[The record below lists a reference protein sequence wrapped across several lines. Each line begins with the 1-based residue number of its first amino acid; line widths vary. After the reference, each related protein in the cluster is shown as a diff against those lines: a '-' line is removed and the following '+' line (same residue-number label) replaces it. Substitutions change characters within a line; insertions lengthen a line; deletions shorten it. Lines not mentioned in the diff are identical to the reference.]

1 MDRKIKKEIN
11 KLLNTISYTGGVV
24 DLDAIAKHLG
34 IRVYKDNLPDNV
46 SGVLDCRKAM
56 SPIVLINSTHH
67 TNRQRFSLAHEIGHF
82 VMLQITGVHMDTK
95 VFLRQDTPN
104 PLHARMEREANK
116 FAAELTM
123 PELQVK
129 ESWNQIS
136 ADFLDD
142 NPVAAL
148 ANQFQVSEGALMIRL
163 KEIKGLNKIW

>member
-1 MDRKIKKEIN
+1 
-11 KLLNTISYTGGVV
+11 
-24 DLDAIAKHLG
+24 
-34 IRVYKDNLPDNV
+34 
-46 SGVLDCRKAM
+46 
-56 SPIVLINSTHH
+56 
-67 TNRQRFSLAHEIGHF
+67 
-82 VMLQITGVHMDTK
+82 
-95 VFLRQDTPN
+95 
-104 PLHARMEREANK
+104 
-116 FAAELTM
+116 M

>member
-1 MDRKIKKEIN
+1 
-11 KLLNTISYTGGVV
+11 
-24 DLDAIAKHLG
+24 
-34 IRVYKDNLPDNV
+34 
-46 SGVLDCRKAM
+46 M

-82 VMLQITGVHMDTK
+82 VMHQITGVHMDTK

-116 FAAELTM
+116 FAAELIM

>member
-1 MDRKIKKEIN
+1 MPE
-11 KLLNTISYTGGVV
+11 LW
-24 DLDAIAKHLG
+24 
-34 IRVYKDNLPDNV
+34 
-46 SGVLDCRKAM
+46 
-56 SPIVLINSTHH
+56 
-67 TNRQRFSLAHEIGHF
+67 SLFKNE
-82 VMLQITGVHMDTK
+82 
-95 VFLRQDTPN
+95 FLKFTPALVN
-104 PLHARMEREANK
+104 FARGFWL